1 MLTYILNPNSDQPLY
16 EQLYYAIKKD
26 ILSSVLKAGEKLPSR
41 RSIASQL
48 SISVITV
55 MNAYDQLM
63 LEGYIYSKPRS
74 GYFVSD
80 LSVIMPLP
88 ESGKN
93 KIESKTPEDAK
104 IKAGTLKEEKAACR
118 IPQDR
123 NGMINLSSN
132 QTDPGSFP
140 FTLWSRITRKVLR
153 EKQEILMTN
162 PPFFGLFSLREAIA
176 HYLSDFTGINT
187 SPDQIVI
194 GAGSEYLLGMLIQFF
209 GRDHIIAGEDPGY
222 GKLSGIADIYGIS
235 CAHIPLDGSGIRM
248 DLLNDSGADIVH
260 VTSHHFPTGI
270 TMPVKRR
277 LELLDWARHDRFIIE
292 DNYDSEF
299 RMTGHPI
306 SSLYTMDSERVIYMN
321 TFTRALSSTIRI
333 SYMVLPEKIAIAF
346 NSKLGF
352 YSSPV
357 PAFEQESL
365 AEFISEGHFE
375 RHINR
380 MRNTYRKKRDHILK
394 ALREIQE
401 RYEPASGQKIIGI
414 HEENS
419 GLHFILSVNNGDSAE
434 EIKRKALE
442 QGLLVKSLSDYYY
455 KKPENESCDF
465 VISYSSLSD
474 SEITEAVERLAR
486 ALGLSKIL

>member
-1 MLTYILNPNSDQPLY
+1 MLTYILDPNSKRPLY
-16 EQLYYAIKKD
+16 EQLYYSIKND
-26 ILSSVLKAGEKLPSR
+26 ILSSVLKPGEKLPSR

-80 LSVIMPLP
+80 LSDIMPFP
-88 ESGKN
+88 ESWGKN
-93 KIESKTPEDAK
+93 QTTETPEGIK
-104 IKAGTLKEEKAACR
+104 ISSVTKEEEKSSPR
-118 IPQDR
+118 IPKDR
-123 NGMINLSSN
+123 SSIINLSSN
-132 QTDPGSFP
+132 QTDPASFP
-140 FTLWSRITRKVLR
+140 FALWSRITRKVLR
-153 EKQEILMTN
+153 EKQDVLMTN
-162 PPFFGLFSLREAIA
+162 PPFFGLSSLREAIA
-176 HYLSDFTGINT
+176 HYLSDFTGINA

-194 GAGSEYLLGMLIQFF
+194 GAGSEYLLGMLLQFF
-209 GRDHIIAGEDPGY
+209 GRDHIIAVEDPGY
-222 GKLSGIADIYGIS
+222 GKLSGIADIYGIPCS
-235 CAHIPLDGSGIRM
+235 HIPLDKSGIRM

-277 LELLDWARHDRFIIE
+277 LELLDWARNGRFIIE

-306 SSLYTMDSERVIYMN
+306 SSLYTLSSERVIYMN

-333 SYMVLPEKIAIAF
+333 SYMVLPEKIAKAF

-357 PAFEQESL
+357 PAFEQETL
-365 AEFISEGHFE
+365 AEFIADGHFE

-380 MRNTYRKKRDHILK
+380 MRNTSRIKRDHILN
-394 ALREIQE
+394 ALNEIQE
-401 RYEPASGQKIIGI
+401 KYEQASGKKIISI

-419 GLHFILSVNNGDSAE
+419 GLHFILSVDNKSSAG

-442 QGLLVKSLSDYYY
+442 QGLLLKSLSDYYY
-455 KKPENESCDF
+455 KKTEYESCDF
-465 VISYSSLSD
+465 VISYSSLPD
-474 SEITEAVERLAR
+474 SEIDEAVKRIAK
-486 ALGLSKIL
+486 ALGLSKIS